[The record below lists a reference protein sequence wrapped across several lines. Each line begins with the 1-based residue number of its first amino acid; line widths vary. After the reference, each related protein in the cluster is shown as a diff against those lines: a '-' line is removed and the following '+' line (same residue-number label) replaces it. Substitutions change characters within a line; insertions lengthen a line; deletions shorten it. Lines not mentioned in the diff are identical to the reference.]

1 MRCKE
6 RISNSSLSDIN
17 ADNNV
22 DNDMDM
28 DIDIDIDIDMDID
41 MDPKREDYDKN
52 IINTKIMGQ
61 NLDQIPELSHKHSI
75 EATDNLIN
83 NLQRNP
89 TDINTPI
96 SVEKK
101 RSESFNC
108 LQSQSGKDQ
117 IYS

>member
-28 DIDIDIDIDMDID
+28 DIDIDIDMDID

-75 EATDNLIN
+75 EATDNL
-83 NLQRNP
+83 RNP